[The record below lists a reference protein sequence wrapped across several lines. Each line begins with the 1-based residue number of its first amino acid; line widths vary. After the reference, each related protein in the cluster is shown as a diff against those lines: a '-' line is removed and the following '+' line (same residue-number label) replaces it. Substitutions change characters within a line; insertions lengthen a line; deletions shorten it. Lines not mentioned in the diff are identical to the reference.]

1 MNCRIEKESIYLNGE
16 EVFTATGEDFSS
28 FAKGA
33 YRHLELNY
41 PKFFK
46 MDKLSKLAFL
56 GAEYLLMGYS
66 ATEKEGT
73 ALVLANRSGSLDTDL
88 VHQQALEAG
97 EPASPAVFVYTLA
110 NICLGEIA
118 IRHQLRSEGHF
129 FCFRPLSRGIF
140 YTIQSVPCTGGTCRA
155 GTLWL
160 GGAFGSGLLLEVRD
174 ILTKNE

>member
-1 MNCRIEKESIYLNGE
+1 MNGE

-66 ATEKEGT
+66 GTEKE
-73 ALVLANRSGSLDTDL
+73 
-88 VHQQALEAG
+88 G

-129 FCFRPLSRGIF
+129 FVFDHYPEEF
-140 YTIQSVPCTGGTCRA
+140 FIQYSQYLVQEGLAERVLCGWVE
-155 GTLWL
+155 LL
-160 GGAFGSGLLLEVRD
+160 GADYSLKFV
-174 ILTKNE
+174 IY

>member
-73 ALVLANRSGSLDTDL
+73 ALVLASG
-88 VHQQALEAG
+88 
-97 EPASPAVFVYTLA
+97 
-110 NICLGEIA
+110 
-118 IRHQLRSEGHF
+118 
-129 FCFRPLSRGIF
+129 
-140 YTIQSVPCTGGTCRA
+140 
-155 GTLWL
+155 
-160 GGAFGSGLLLEVRD
+160 
-174 ILTKNE
+174 

>member
-66 ATEKEGT
+66 AAQKEGT

-97 EPASPAVFVYTLA
+97 DPASPAVFVYTLA

-129 FCFRPLSRGIF
+129 FVFDQYPEEF
-140 YTIQSVPCTGGTCRA
+140 FIQYSQYLVQEGLAERVLCGWVE
-155 GTLWL
+155 LL
-160 GGAFGSGLLLEVRD
+160 GADYSLKFV
-174 ILTKNE
+174 IY

>member
-66 ATEKEGT
+66 ASEPFRELGYGLGT
-73 ALVLANRSGSLDTDL
+73 S
-88 VHQQALEAG
+88 AG
-97 EPASPAVFVYTLA
+97 A
-110 NICLGEIA
+110 
-118 IRHQLRSEGHF
+118 
-129 FCFRPLSRGIF
+129 RG
-140 YTIQSVPCTGGTCRA
+140 GGTCQS
-155 GTLWL
+155 
-160 GGAFGSGLLLEVRD
+160 GGICLYLS
-174 ILTKNE
+174 

>member
-97 EPASPAVFVYTLA
+97 EPASPAVFVYTLP
-110 NICLGEIA
+110 NICLGEIS
-118 IRHQLRSEGHF
+118 IRHQLHTEGSF
-129 FCFRPLSRGIF
+129 FVFDSYQQAAPFLQTYSQALLAQG
-140 YTIQSVPCTGGTCRA
+140 VAEHVLTGWVDYLGEEYEA
-155 GTLWL
+155 IYQWITL
-160 GGAFGSGLLLEVRD
+160 
-174 ILTKNE
+174 T